1 VSLKDRR
8 EGSFEMTD
16 EEVGKH
22 LIDCER
28 ALLDPAVRRDR
39 AQVEALLAKEFLEFG
54 SSGLVWNRPAIVEL
68 LATEAY
74 TAPAAEAMQCAR
86 IAAEV
91 ALVTYRTVRTDA
103 ETGKPS
109 VTLRSSL
116 WIWEAGRWRVRF
128 HQGTR
133 VP

>member
-1 VSLKDRR
+1 MSLEDAR
-8 EGSFEMTD
+8 EASTEMTD

-22 LIDCER
+22 LIGCER
-28 ALLDPAVRRDR
+28 ALLDSAVRRDR
-39 AQVEALLAKEFLEFG
+39 AQVEALLAEEFLEFG
-54 SSGLVWNRPAIVEL
+54 SSGRVWNRPQIVEL

-74 TAPAAEAMQCAR
+74 TAPTAEQMHCAR
-86 IAAEV
+86 IAADV

-103 ETGKPS
+103 ETGRPG

-116 WIWEAGRWRVRF
+116 WIREAGRWRVRM
-128 HQGTR
+128 HQGTP

>member
-1 VSLKDRR
+1 MSLGDTR
-8 EGSFEMTD
+8 EGSIEMTD
-16 EEVGKH
+16 EEVGQH
-22 LIDCER
+22 LIGCER

-39 AQVEALLAKEFLEFG
+39 AQVEAFLAEEFLEIG

-74 TAPAAEAMQCAR
+74 TAPTAEQMQCAR
-86 IAAEV
+86 ISADV
-91 ALVTYRTVRTDA
+91 ALVTYRTVRTEA
-103 ETGKPS
+103 ETEKPS

-116 WIWEAGRWRVRF
+116 WVRETGRWRVRL